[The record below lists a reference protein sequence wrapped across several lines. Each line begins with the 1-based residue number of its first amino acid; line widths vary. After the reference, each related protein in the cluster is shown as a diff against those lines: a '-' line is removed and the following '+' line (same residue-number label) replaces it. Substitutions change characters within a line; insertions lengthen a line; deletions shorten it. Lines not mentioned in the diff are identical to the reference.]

1 MFKKSA
7 KQTMMTSCQCTIDSV
22 TADALIKHL
31 GDPKYDDAELGIDRD
46 DNPTSMQW
54 VFEDDAENVV
64 TIYDWRSAA
73 AFHRDKPVTWS
84 IGAIKQSQAIRFR
97 NWLKAKLH
105 PLSKRDSFNSAI
117 FDEMPPGF

>member
-7 KQTMMTSCQCTIDSV
+7 KQTMMTSCQCTIDNV
-22 TADALIKHL
+22 TAIALIKHL

-54 VFEDDAENVV
+54 VLEDDAENVV

-84 IGAIKQSQAIRFR
+84 IGATKQSQAIRFR
-97 NWLKAKLH
+97 NWLKGKLH
-105 PLSKRDSFNSAI
+105 ALSKTESFNSSI
-117 FDEMPPGF
+117 FDDVPPGF

>member
-7 KQTMMTSCQCTIDSV
+7 KQTMMTSCQCTIDGV
-22 TADALIKHL
+22 TATALIRHL

-54 VFEDDAENVV
+54 VFEDDSENVV

-73 AFHRDKPVTWS
+73 AFHRDKPVRWS
-84 IGAIKQSQAIRFR
+84 IGANNQSEALRFR
-97 NWLKAKLH
+97 NWLKGKLH
-105 PLSKRDSFNSAI
+105 ALSKTDSFNGSI